1 MNDKRNLNEPNSRK
15 GQVLHKEEEIH
26 DLLYPLQSNKN
37 SLLMRSKEKPTE
49 QLANFKWVF

>member
-1 MNDKRNLNEPNSRK
+1 MNDKRNLNEPNSRN
-15 GQVLHKEEEIH
+15 GQVLHKKEIH

-37 SLLMRSKEKPTE
+37 SLLMRSKEKPAE